1 MDATTTKAQKKIGL
15 LNALIDHPRTGEAER
30 EAARRMLKRVVAK
43 ARSEGVQLKEN
54 GVVDRRAYGAKYD
67 HTHTMDI
74 ADIARQ
80 IREDIKVARKIAKL
94 AAEPGA
100 LATIDVLANAPA
112 QMKFGVR
119 ISRFSGG
126 CALDIRVKNIP
137 ADWWTERTDDRG
149 DVGKFATPAL
159 KAVAAELRQIMDAYN
174 HDGSDLLTDY
184 FDVRFYGHVLSEDG
198 LTLA

>member
-1 MDATTTKAQKKIGL
+1 MDTTTKAQKKIGL
-15 LNALIDHPRTGEAER
+15 LNALISHPRTGEAER
-30 EAARRMLKRVVAK
+30 DAARRMLARVIAK
-43 ARSEGVQLKEN
+43 ARTEGIQLGEN
-54 GVVDRRAYGAKYD
+54 GIVDHRAYGAKYD

-74 ADIARQ
+74 ADIAKQ
-80 IREDIKVARKIAKL
+80 VREDIKLARKIAKL
-94 AAEPGA
+94 TVEPGA
-100 LATIDVLANAPA
+100 LATRDALANAPA

-126 CALDIRVKNIP
+126 CALDVRIKNVP

-149 DVGKFATPAL
+149 DTGKFATAAL
-159 KAVAAELRQIMDAYN
+159 KGVAAELKQIMDAYN

>member
-15 LNALIDHPRTGEAER
+15 LNALINHPRTGEAER
-30 EAARRMLKRVVAK
+30 DAARRMLQRVVAK
-43 ARSEGVQLKEN
+43 ARTEGVQIKDS
-54 GVVDRRAYGAKYD
+54 GVVDRRVYGAKYD

-74 ADIARQ
+74 ADIAKQ
-80 IREDIKVARKIAKL
+80 IREDIKLARKIAKQ

-100 LATIDVLANAPA
+100 LATVDPLANAPVE
-112 QMKFGVR
+112 MKFGVR

-126 CALDIRVKNIP
+126 CALDIRIKNVP
-137 ADWWTERTDDRG
+137 AGWWTERTDDRG
-149 DVGKFATPAL
+149 DTGKFATPAL

-184 FDVRFYGHVLSEDG
+184 SDVRFYGDVLSEDG

>member
-1 MDATTTKAQKKIGL
+1 MNATAAKAQRKIGL
-15 LNALIDHPRTGEAER
+15 LNALIAHPRTGEAER
-30 EAARRMLKRVVAK
+30 EAARRMLARVIAK
-43 ARSEGVQLKEN
+43 ARAEGIQLGDN
-54 GVVDRRAYGAKYD
+54 GAVDRRTYGAKYD

-74 ADIARQ
+74 ADIAKQ
-80 IREDIKVARKIAKL
+80 VREDIKLARKIAKL
-94 AAEPGA
+94 TVEPGA
-100 LATIDVLANAPA
+100 LATLDALANAPV

-126 CALDIRVKNIP
+126 CALDVRVKNIP

-159 KAVAAELRQIMDAYN
+159 KAVAAELKQILDAYN